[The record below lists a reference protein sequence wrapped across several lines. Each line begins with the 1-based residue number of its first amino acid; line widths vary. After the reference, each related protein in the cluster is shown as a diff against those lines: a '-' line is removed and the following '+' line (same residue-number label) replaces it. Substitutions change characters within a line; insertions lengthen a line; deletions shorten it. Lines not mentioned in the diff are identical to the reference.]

1 MNCLNLMALN
11 SMESLILEEA
21 MSPGKK
27 GEQQRQTQY
36 HKRPQVVVKIFPENQ
51 DAFKKPNV
59 LSGNSTSKNK
69 GTYRN
74 KNNTVFLIGDS
85 RLNRINKENFRKEFQ
100 GGWVCFKCFPG
111 VNTKQ
116 LHYYFTP
123 MLVDEKPNTTII
135 HIRSNDIT
143 KSNYHTI
150 NADDSGKGIVNIGL
164 KCKYYGVG

>member
-1 MNCLNLMALN
+1 
-11 SMESLILEEA
+11 
-21 MSPGKK
+21 MSPDHVHNELFKLNGIEFHGKFNSRR
-27 GEQQRQTQY
+27 G
-36 HKRPQVVVKIFPENQ
+36 HVPQEKKVNNNDKHSIINENQ

-116 LHYYFTP
+116 LHYYSTP